1 MSQLL
6 EILGRAIT
14 IDITDLIWH
23 WLNAS
28 KILKDQSRSAR
39 YSRLNK
45 AVELIADLKLDAAAD
60 QLRMYLFENPEC
72 SYGRLAV
79 AAILLHD
86 NKLREAIKEL
96 NSVYLRQ
103 PNNTMALYAL
113 GYCYERLG
121 KESEAIEFY
130 QDCQKFKSYLQLPA
144 QRLAAIYF
152 KKGQSE
158 KTIEQY
164 EILKS
169 EYPDDISML
178 VTLGHLYIAA
188 EEYFKA
194 IETFNTAILIHPDNF
209 HSQDDEIDQLFA
221 EGRFHEALEQLEYLL
236 EKQPNRADLL
246 MKHADILRML
256 GNNAEAVAQY
266 EEALHMCPEFL
277 EATIKLGTQYL
288 QMHKEQLAAQQF
300 NKAVEINDKIVD
312 AYLGLATAQKLAGYI
327 NDAVGTL
334 SLAAAIQ
341 PNSSMLFAETAV
353 LRFQEGL
360 RQNMPHQ
367 SEYDSEYDNV
377 QDQPI
382 SNITGKVVDAH
393 IHQIGRH
400 PQNPDLHYRLG
411 VLMMSVGRMTE
422 AIMSFESAIE
432 INPDYHR
439 ARNKLAVCLFEADRK
454 AEAMEQL
461 PASGHL
467 DKDTLDLHYKTALLY
482 CDKVKFA
489 SSLMN
494 LERHLENNFARPDAA
509 VNISIVL
516 QNLGLLDRVTT
527 MWDNLAD
534 TADQAIN
541 TDYPYHL

>member
-14 IDITDLIWH
+14 IDIADLIWH
-23 WLNAS
+23 WLNTA
-28 KILKDQSRSAR
+28 KPLKDDSNSVR
-39 YSRLNK
+39 YRQLNE
-45 AVELIADLKLDAAAD
+45 AVGLMGDLKFDAASE
-60 QLRMYLFENPEC
+60 QLRLYLFENSSC
-72 SYGRLAV
+72 VYGRLAV
-79 AAILLHD
+79 AAICLH
-86 NKLREAIKEL
+86 NNQLTEAIKEI

-121 KESEAIEFY
+121 KEAEAIEFY
-130 QDCQKFKSYLQLPA
+130 QDCQKFKNYLQLPA

-152 KKGQSE
+152 KKGQYE

-164 EILKS
+164 EILKN

-178 VTLGHLYIAA
+178 VTLGHLYIAT
-188 EEYFKA
+188 EKFMKA
-194 IETFNTAILIHPDNF
+194 IETFNNAILIHPDNF
-209 HSQDDEIDQLFA
+209 HSQDDSVDQLFA
-221 EGRFHEALEQLEYLL
+221 EGQFHEALEQLEYLL
-236 EKQPNRADLL
+236 QAQPNRADLL

-256 GNNAEAVAQY
+256 GNTPEAVAQY
-266 EEALHMCPEFL
+266 EEALRICPDFL

-288 QMHKEQLAAQQF
+288 QLHQDWLAAQQF
-300 NKAVEINDKIVD
+300 NRAVEINDKIVD
-312 AYLGLATAQKLAGYI
+312 AYLGLATAQKLAKFI
-327 NDAVGTL
+327 PDALGTL

-341 PNSSMLFAETAV
+341 PNSSMLFAETAT
-353 LRFQEGL
+353 LQFQEGIRKNL
-360 RQNMPHQ
+360 P
-367 SEYDSEYDNV
+367 YDNEYDNV
-377 QDQPI
+377 QDQPV
-382 SNITGKVVDAH
+382 NLTRTVVDAH
-393 IHQIGRH
+393 IQQIAQH

-411 VLMMSVGRMTE
+411 VLMMSIGRLAE
-422 AIMSFESAIE
+422 AIISFQSALE

-439 ARNKLAVCLFEADRK
+439 ARNKLAICLFEIDRK
-454 AEAMEQL
+454 TEAL
-461 PASGHL
+461 DYLSAPDHL

-527 MWDNLAD
+527 MWDNLSE

-541 TDYPYHL
+541 ADYPFQL

>member
-14 IDITDLIWH
+14 IDIADLIWH
-23 WLNAS
+23 WLNTA
-28 KILKDQSRSAR
+28 KPLKDESQSVR
-39 YSRLNK
+39 YRQLNK
-45 AVELIADLKLDAAAD
+45 AVELIADLKFDTAAE
-60 QLRMYLFENPEC
+60 QLRLYLFENSSC
-72 SYGRLAV
+72 IYGRLAV
-79 AAILLHD
+79 AALCLHN
-86 NKLREAIKEL
+86 NKLTDAIKEL
-96 NSVYLRQ
+96 NSVYMRQ
-103 PNNTMALYAL
+103 PNNTMVLYAL

-121 KESEAIEFY
+121 KESQAVEFY

-152 KKGQSE
+152 KKGQSA
-158 KTIEQY
+158 KAIEQY
-164 EILKS
+164 EILKN
-169 EYPDDISML
+169 EYPDDISIL
-178 VTLGHLYIAA
+178 VTLGHLYIAT
-188 EEYFKA
+188 EKFMKA
-194 IETFNTAILIHPDNF
+194 IETFNNAILIHPDNF
-209 HSQDDEIDQLFA
+209 HSQDDNVDQLFA

-236 EKQPNRADLL
+236 QEQPNRADLL

-256 GNNAEAVAQY
+256 GNTTEAVSQY
-266 EEALHMCPEFL
+266 EEALHICPDFL

-288 QMHKEQLAAQQF
+288 QLHQERLAAQQF

-312 AYLGLATAQKLAGYI
+312 AYLGLATAQKLAGYVY
-327 NDAVGTL
+327 DALGTL

-341 PNSSMLFAETAV
+341 PNSSVLFAETAT
-353 LRFQEGL
+353 LQFQEGL
-360 RQNMPHQ
+360 RKNLPF
-367 SEYDSEYDNV
+367 ESEYDNV
-377 QDQPI
+377 QDEPV
-382 SNITGKVVDAH
+382 NLTGTIVDAH
-393 IHQIGRH
+393 IKQIEQH

-411 VLMMSVGRMTE
+411 VLMMSVGRMAE
-422 AIMSFESAIE
+422 AVISFQDALE

-439 ARNKLAVCLFEADRK
+439 ARNKLAISLFEIDRRS
-454 AEAMEQL
+454 EALEQL
-461 PASGHL
+461 SAPARL

-541 TDYPYHL
+541 TDYPFQI